1 MFANSMINIKLILDS
16 IFSPKLVFQ
25 KVLNYEIKPSI
36 LIEAVL
42 FISIVNALF
51 TYVSNYIIYSNS
63 GPDESIFMLYYENIL
78 KKPILLVF
86 LEVLKIFI
94 ITSVATYI
102 GKFFGG
108 KGTFISLLKCVAWI
122 HFILLFVNIVLF
134 ILIILNI
141 YVASYLIMLTNIWII
156 WALSECAAKAHGFS
170 STFLVFITGIFILLL
185 FIVFLLQVLNSS
197 EFILLER
204 VGSNA

>member
-1 MFANSMINIKLILDS
+1 MINFKLILDS
-16 IFSPKLVFQ
+16 ILSPKLVFQ

-36 LIEAVL
+36 LIEAIL
-42 FISIVNALF
+42 FISIINALF
-51 TYVSNYIIYSNS
+51 TYTSNYLIYSN
-63 GPDESIFMLYYENIL
+63 GQADESIFMLYYENIL

-94 ITSVATYI
+94 ITSLATYI

-122 HFILLFVNIVLF
+122 HYILLFVNILLF
-134 ILIILNI
+134 VLIILNV

-156 WALSECAAKAHGFS
+156 WALSECAARAHGFS
-170 STFLVFITGIFILLL
+170 STFLVFIVGIFILLL
-185 FIVFLLQVLNSS
+185 LIVFLLQILNSS

>member
-1 MFANSMINIKLILDS
+1 MINLKLILDS
-16 IFSPKLVFQ
+16 ILSPKYVFQ

-42 FISIVNALF
+42 FISIINALF
-51 TYVSNYIIYSNS
+51 TYTSNYLIYSNS
-63 GPDESIFMLYYENIL
+63 QPDESIFMLYYENIL

-86 LEVLKIFI
+86 LEFLKIFI
-94 ITSVATYI
+94 ITSLATYI

-108 KGTFISLLKCVAWI
+108 KGTFINLLKCVAWI
-122 HFILLFVNIVLF
+122 HFILLFINILLF
-134 ILIILNI
+134 VLIILNV

-156 WALSECAAKAHGFS
+156 WALSECAARAHGFS
-170 STFLVFITGIFILLL
+170 STFLVFIAGIFILIL
-185 FIVFLLQVLNSS
+185 FIIFLLQILNSS

>member
-1 MFANSMINIKLILDS
+1 MINFKLILDS
-16 IFSPKLVFQ
+16 ILSPKLVFQ
-25 KVLNYEIKPSI
+25 KVLDYEIKPSI

-42 FISIVNALF
+42 FISIINALF
-51 TYVSNYIIYSNS
+51 TYTSNYLIYSNS
-63 GPDESIFMLYYENIL
+63 QFDESIFMLYYENIL

-86 LEVLKIFI
+86 LEVFKILI
-94 ITSVATYI
+94 ITSLATYI

-108 KGTFISLLKCVAWI
+108 KGTFLSLLKCVAWI
-122 HFILLFVNIVLF
+122 HYILLFINILLFV
-134 ILIILNI
+134 LIILNV

-156 WALSECAAKAHGFS
+156 WALSECAARAHGFS

-185 FIVFLLQVLNSS
+185 FIVFLLQILNSS

>member
-1 MFANSMINIKLILDS
+1 MINFKLILDS
-16 IFSPKLVFQ
+16 ILSPKLVFQ
-25 KVLNYEIKPSI
+25 KVLDYEIKPSI

-42 FISIVNALF
+42 FISIINALF
-51 TYVSNYIIYSNS
+51 TYTSNYLIYSNS
-63 GPDESIFMLYYENIL
+63 QFDESIFMLYYENIL

-86 LEVLKIFI
+86 LEVFKILV
-94 ITSVATYI
+94 ITSLATYI

-108 KGTFISLLKCVAWI
+108 KGTFLSLLKCVAWI
-122 HFILLFVNIVLF
+122 HYILLFINILLFV
-134 ILIILNI
+134 LIILNV

-156 WALSECAAKAHGFS
+156 WALSECAARAHGFS

-185 FIVFLLQVLNSS
+185 FIVFLLQILNSS

>member
-1 MFANSMINIKLILDS
+1 MINLKLILDS
-16 IFSPKLVFQ
+16 ILSPKFVFQ

-42 FISIVNALF
+42 FISIINALF
-51 TYVSNYIIYSNS
+51 TYTSNYLIYSNS
-63 GPDESIFMLYYENIL
+63 QPDESIFMLYYENIL

-86 LEVLKIFI
+86 LEFLKIFI
-94 ITSVATYI
+94 ITSLATYI

-108 KGTFISLLKCVAWI
+108 KGTFINLLKCVAWI
-122 HFILLFVNIVLF
+122 HFILLFINILLF
-134 ILIILNI
+134 VLIILNV

-156 WALSECAAKAHGFS
+156 WALSECAARAHGFS
-170 STFLVFITGIFILLL
+170 STFLVFIVGIFILLL
-185 FIVFLLQVLNSS
+185 FIIFLLQILNSG

>member
-1 MFANSMINIKLILDS
+1 MINLKLILDS
-16 IFSPKLVFQ
+16 ILSPKYVFQ

-42 FISIVNALF
+42 FISIINALF
-51 TYVSNYIIYSNS
+51 TYTSNYLIYSNS
-63 GPDESIFMLYYENIL
+63 QPDESIFMLYYENIL

-86 LEVLKIFI
+86 LEFLKIFI
-94 ITSVATYI
+94 ITSLATYI

-108 KGTFISLLKCVAWI
+108 KGTFINLLKCVAWI
-122 HFILLFVNIVLF
+122 HFILLFINILLF
-134 ILIILNI
+134 VLIILNV

-156 WALSECAAKAHGFS
+156 WALSECAARAHGFS
-170 STFLVFITGIFILLL
+170 STFLVFIAGIFILLL
-185 FIVFLLQVLNSS
+185 FIIFLLQILNSS

>member
-1 MFANSMINIKLILDS
+1 MINFKLILDS
-16 IFSPKLVFQ
+16 ILSPKLVFQ

-42 FISIVNALF
+42 FISIINALF
-51 TYVSNYIIYSNS
+51 TYTSNYLIYSNS
-63 GPDESIFMLYYENIL
+63 QPAESIFMLYYENIL

-86 LEVLKIFI
+86 LEFLKIFI
-94 ITSVATYI
+94 ITSLATYI

-108 KGTFISLLKCVAWI
+108 KGTFINLLKCVAWI
-122 HFILLFVNIVLF
+122 HFILLFINILLF
-134 ILIILNI
+134 VLIILNV
-141 YVASYLIMLTNIWII
+141 YVASYLIMLTNIWIF
-156 WALSECAAKAHGFS
+156 WALSECAARAHGFS
-170 STFLVFITGIFILLL
+170 STFLVFIAGIFILLL
-185 FIVFLLQVLNSS
+185 FIIFLLQILNSS

>member
-1 MFANSMINIKLILDS
+1 MINFKLILDS
-16 IFSPKLVFQ
+16 ILSPKLGFQ

-42 FISIVNALF
+42 FISIINALF
-51 TYVSNYIIYSNS
+51 TYTSNYLIYSN
-63 GPDESIFMLYYENIL
+63 GQPDESIFMLYYENIL

-86 LEVLKIFI
+86 LEFLKIFI
-94 ITSVATYI
+94 ITSLATYI

-108 KGTFISLLKCVAWI
+108 KGTFINLLKCVAWI
-122 HFILLFVNIVLF
+122 HYILLFINILLF

-156 WALSECAAKAHGFS
+156 WALSECAARAHGFS
-170 STFLVFITGIFILLL
+170 STFLVFVAGIFILIL
-185 FIVFLLQVLNSS
+185 FIIFLLQILNSS

>member
-1 MFANSMINIKLILDS
+1 MINLKLILDS
-16 IFSPKLVFQ
+16 ILSPKYVFQ

-42 FISIVNALF
+42 FISIINALF
-51 TYVSNYIIYSNS
+51 TYTSNYLIYSNS
-63 GPDESIFMLYYENIL
+63 QPDESIFMLYYENIL

-86 LEVLKIFI
+86 LEFLKIFI
-94 ITSVATYI
+94 ITSLATYI

-108 KGTFISLLKCVAWI
+108 KGTFINLLKCVAWI
-122 HFILLFVNIVLF
+122 HFILLFINILLF
-134 ILIILNI
+134 VLIILNV

-156 WALSECAAKAHGFS
+156 WALSECAARAHGFS
-170 STFLVFITGIFILLL
+170 STFLVFIVGIFILIL
-185 FIVFLLQVLNSS
+185 FIIFLLQILNSS

>member
-1 MFANSMINIKLILDS
+1 MINLKLILDS
-16 IFSPKLVFQ
+16 ILSPKYVFQ

-42 FISIVNALF
+42 FISIINALF
-51 TYVSNYIIYSNS
+51 TYTSNYLIYSNS
-63 GPDESIFMLYYENIL
+63 QPDESIFMLYYENIL

-94 ITSVATYI
+94 ITSLATYI

-108 KGTFISLLKCVAWI
+108 KGTFINLLKCVAWI
-122 HFILLFVNIVLF
+122 HFILLFINILLF
-134 ILIILNI
+134 VLIILNV

-156 WALSECAAKAHGFS
+156 WALSECAARAHGFS
-170 STFLVFITGIFILLL
+170 STFLVFIAGIFILIL
-185 FIVFLLQVLNSS
+185 FIIFLLQILNSS

>member
-1 MFANSMINIKLILDS
+1 MINFKLILDS
-16 IFSPKLVFQ
+16 IVSPKLVFQ
-25 KVLNYEIKPSI
+25 KVLNYEIKASL

-42 FISIVNALF
+42 FISIINALF
-51 TYVSNYIIYSNS
+51 TYTSNYLIYSN
-63 GPDESIFMLYYENIL
+63 GQPDESIFMLYYENIL

-94 ITSVATYI
+94 ITSLATYI

-108 KGTFISLLKCVAWI
+108 KGTFINLLKCVVWI
-122 HFILLFVNIVLF
+122 HYILLFINILLFV
-134 ILIILNI
+134 LIILNI

-170 STFLVFITGIFILLL
+170 STFLVFVTGIFVLLL
-185 FIVFLLQVLNSS
+185 LIVFLFQFLNSND
-197 EFILLER
+197 FILLER

>member
-1 MFANSMINIKLILDS
+1 MINFKLILDS
-16 IFSPKLVFQ
+16 ILSPKLVFQ
-25 KVLNYEIKPSI
+25 KVLNYKIKPSI

-42 FISIVNALF
+42 FISIINALF
-51 TYVSNYIIYSNS
+51 TYTSNYLIYSN
-63 GPDESIFMLYYENIL
+63 GQPDESIFMIYYENIL

-94 ITSVATYI
+94 ITSLATYI
-102 GKFFGG
+102 GKLFGG
-108 KGTFISLLKCVAWI
+108 KGTFISLLKCVVWI
-122 HFILLFVNIVLF
+122 HYILLFINILLFV
-134 ILIILNI
+134 LIILNI

-156 WALSECAAKAHGFS
+156 WALSECAARAHGFS
-170 STFLVFITGIFILLL
+170 STFLVFVVGVFILLL
-185 FIVFLLQVLNSS
+185 LIVFLLQILNSS

>member
-1 MFANSMINIKLILDS
+1 MINLKLILDS
-16 IFSPKLVFQ
+16 ILSPKYVFQ

-42 FISIVNALF
+42 FISIINALF
-51 TYVSNYIIYSNS
+51 TYTSNYLIYSNS
-63 GPDESIFMLYYENIL
+63 QFDESIFMLYYENIL

-94 ITSVATYI
+94 ITSLATYI

-108 KGTFISLLKCVAWI
+108 KGTFINLLKCVAWI
-122 HFILLFVNIVLF
+122 HYILLFINILLFV
-134 ILIILNI
+134 LIILNVYI
-141 YVASYLIMLTNIWII
+141 ASYIIMLTNIWII
-156 WALSECAAKAHGFS
+156 WALSECAARAHGFS
-170 STFLVFITGIFILLL
+170 STFLVFVSGIFILLL
-185 FIVFLLQVLNSS
+185 FIVFLLQILNSS

>member
-1 MFANSMINIKLILDS
+1 MINFKLILDS
-16 IFSPKLVFQ
+16 ILSPKLVFQ

-42 FISIVNALF
+42 LISIINALF
-51 TYVSNYIIYSNS
+51 TYTSNYLIYSN
-63 GPDESIFMLYYENIL
+63 GQPDESIFMLYYENIL

-94 ITSVATYI
+94 ITSLATFV

-108 KGTFISLLKCVAWI
+108 KGTFINLLKCVAWI
-122 HFILLFVNIVLF
+122 HYILLFINILLF

-156 WALSECAAKAHGFS
+156 WALSECAARAHGFS
-170 STFLVFITGIFILLL
+170 STFLVFVAGIFILLL
-185 FIVFLLQVLNSS
+185 LIVFLLQILNSID
-197 EFILLER
+197 FISLER

>member
-1 MFANSMINIKLILDS
+1 MINLKLILDS
-16 IFSPKLVFQ
+16 ILSPKYVFQ

-42 FISIVNALF
+42 FISIINALF
-51 TYVSNYIIYSNS
+51 TYTSNYLIYSNS
-63 GPDESIFMLYYENIL
+63 QPDESIFMLYYENIL

-86 LEVLKIFI
+86 LEFLKIFI
-94 ITSVATYI
+94 ITSLATYI

-108 KGTFISLLKCVAWI
+108 KGTFINLLKCVAWI
-122 HFILLFVNIVLF
+122 HFILLFINILLF
-134 ILIILNI
+134 VLIILNV

-156 WALSECAAKAHGFS
+156 WALSECAARAHGFS
-170 STFLVFITGIFILLL
+170 STFLVFVAGIFILIL
-185 FIVFLLQVLNSS
+185 FIIFLLQILNSG

>member
-1 MFANSMINIKLILDS
+1 MINSKLILDS
-16 IFSPKLVFQ
+16 ILSPKYVFQ

-42 FISIVNALF
+42 FISIINALF
-51 TYVSNYIIYSNS
+51 TYTSNYLIYSN
-63 GPDESIFMLYYENIL
+63 GQPDESIFMLYYENIL

-94 ITSVATYI
+94 ITSLATFI

-108 KGTFISLLKCVAWI
+108 KGTFINLLKCVAWI
-122 HFILLFVNIVLF
+122 HYILLFINILLFV
-134 ILIILNI
+134 LIILNV
-141 YVASYLIMLTNIWII
+141 YVASYLIMLTNIWIF
-156 WALSECAAKAHGFS
+156 WALSECAARAHGFS
-170 STFLVFITGIFILLL
+170 STFLVFVTGILVLLL
-185 FIVFLLQVLNSS
+185 FIVFLLQILNSS
-197 EFILLER
+197 DFISLER

>member
-1 MFANSMINIKLILDS
+1 MINFKLVLDS
-16 IFSPKLVFQ
+16 ILSPKLVFQ

-42 FISIVNALF
+42 FISIINALF
-51 TYVSNYIIYSNS
+51 TYTSNYLIYSNS
-63 GPDESIFMLYYENIL
+63 QFDESIFMLYYENIL

-86 LEVLKIFI
+86 LEVFKILI
-94 ITSVATYI
+94 ITSLATYI

-108 KGTFISLLKCVAWI
+108 KGTFLSLLKCVAWI
-122 HFILLFVNIVLF
+122 HYILLFINILLFV
-134 ILIILNI
+134 LIILNV

-156 WALSECAAKAHGFS
+156 WALSECAARAHGFS

-185 FIVFLLQVLNSS
+185 FIVFLLQILNSS

>member
-1 MFANSMINIKLILDS
+1 MINLKLILDS
-16 IFSPKLVFQ
+16 ILSPKYVFQ

-42 FISIVNALF
+42 FISIINALF
-51 TYVSNYIIYSNS
+51 TYTSNYLIYSNS
-63 GPDESIFMLYYENIL
+63 QPDESIFMLYYENIL

-86 LEVLKIFI
+86 LEFLKIFI
-94 ITSVATYI
+94 ITSLATYI

-108 KGTFISLLKCVAWI
+108 KGTFINLLKCVAWI
-122 HFILLFVNIVLF
+122 HFILLFINILLF
-134 ILIILNI
+134 VLIILNV

-156 WALSECAAKAHGFS
+156 WALSECAARAHGFS
-170 STFLVFITGIFILLL
+170 STFLVFIAGIFILLL
-185 FIVFLLQVLNSS
+185 FIIFLLQILNSG